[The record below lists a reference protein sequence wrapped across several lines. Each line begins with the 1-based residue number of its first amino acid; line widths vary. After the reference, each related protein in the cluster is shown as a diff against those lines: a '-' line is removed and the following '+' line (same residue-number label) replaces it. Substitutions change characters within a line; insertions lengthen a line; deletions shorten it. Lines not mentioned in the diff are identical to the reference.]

1 MPWQEVSVMEQRR
14 EFVLMAQQEG
24 ANRRALCR
32 RFGISA
38 PTAYKWLARAASG
51 GELADRSRRPLH
63 SPGRTEAALETQVLA
78 VRDAHPA
85 WGARKIA
92 HCLARDGIAPPSAS
106 TVHAILRRHG
116 RVLPPAR
123 AEAGQR
129 FEKPAPNQLWQMDF
143 KGPFALADGRRC
155 HALTMI
161 DDHSRF
167 LLCLAACADQQSA
180 TVRRELEATFRR
192 YGLPDAMFVD
202 NGAPWGTS
210 ASAGD
215 AAAARWTGLAVWLLK
230 LGVAV
235 LHSRPYHPQSRGKNE
250 RLHRSLQA
258 EVLDLRRLRDL
269 AAARRAF
276 DDWRAVYNP
285 ASEDPSGYVLEGNRL
300 GWPRSDPARYLGF
313 WRARSV
319 MASAAGDARSPR
331 LKIQGPSGNGWMAL
345 ISPLSAA
352 RRSVFG
358 ETFKSRAASPRLS
371 HGSFPS
377 SAALNTGIR

>member
-63 SPGRTEAALETQVLA
+63 SPGRTEA
-78 VRDAHPA
+78 
-85 WGARKIA
+85 
-92 HCLARDGIAPPSAS
+92 
-106 TVHAILRRHG
+106 
-116 RVLPPAR
+116 
-123 AEAGQR
+123 GQG

-300 GWPRSDPARYLGF
+300 GWPRSDPARCLGF

-352 RRSVFG
+352 RRSVLG
-358 ETFKSRAASPRLS
+358 ETFKRRAASPRLS